1 MLDGFTQKKQYGI
14 SDLLEIVELLRG
26 ENGCPWD
33 REQDHHTIR
42 KNFLEETYEVVEA
55 IDKED
60 PVLLQEELG
69 DVLLQVV

>member
-26 ENGCPWD
+26 ENGCTWD

-42 KNFLEETYEVVEA
+42 KNFLEEDRKSVV
-55 IDKED
+55 
-60 PVLLQEELG
+60 
-69 DVLLQVV
+69 

>member
-60 PVLLQEELG
+60 PDRKSTRLNSSHI
-69 DVLLQVV
+69 